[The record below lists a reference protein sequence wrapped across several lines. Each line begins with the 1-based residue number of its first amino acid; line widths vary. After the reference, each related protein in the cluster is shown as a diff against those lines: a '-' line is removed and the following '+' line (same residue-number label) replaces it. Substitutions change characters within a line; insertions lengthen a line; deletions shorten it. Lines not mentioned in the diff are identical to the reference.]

1 MVNEHVWRAR
11 ENNIVYGYDSLFTRY
26 FHGTP
31 RPQYHNRLH
40 WKMPRMKKGSH
51 IQKKRSKRLRRRK
64 EKEEDWET
72 AYDSQSLQPHALV
85 DSSMYE
91 SNTCGVDYGEDENN
105 PGKTETNLMLME
117 GHFGNGQGQKGVN
130 DVTVKVENEM
140 SLLDGLTDEL
150 DVDGRNEQL
159 TAAEDGQGQIPHRAD
174 EGCPENFVVDCD
186 PMIVTNPGLSVDVTR
201 PLSSDDN
208 SSYSSSSNPL
218 FTDILKN
225 NELFYKQMASVPNTL
240 NDAELAKA
248 LQEHYDKLE
257 AMNEEMYEKRKKA
270 AAIQRRRRKRM
281 LEKMTEEELKQYR
294 AAQTEA
300 CRQRR
305 VRRLERM
312 SDEER
317 QRDRMLKN
325 ALCLAR
331 RHRREAMMS
340 EEERKARR
348 AAAAAAQREKR
359 KRKRESMTVDELK
372 AHKAEVAAVW
382 RMRRHLR
389 YMRMSEEE
397 RQAERAKAAEAKRI
411 SRQRQKDK
419 DDPEEIVKPTTQR
432 RPRRKRTRS
441 QLSFSESESDAIET
455 NSYSMESNAESLISQ
470 ILKQT
475 QHIAA
480 MESQQGDLVPPDS
493 LENLPKDPPF
503 NEETYLLPHEIPEK
517 ETVVGSPKVTNET
530 YLLPHEIPDKEPEAG
545 QHHEDVQ
552 ETNQKT
558 YMLPHEM
565 SEQQHPVMRN
575 CSNIGQVEKQEN
587 YILSPELQEPHQ
599 TSSPISKIAQ
609 ETKQE
614 TYILSQELPEKQN
627 DINHYPKV
635 EQEIKQESSYLL
647 PQEMSDQHNP
657 IHHRNVTQNMR
668 DDRHSEISDEYL
680 HASVQDVC
688 QPDKIQQ
695 LHHRDISNDVHP
707 GAPHLYHQ
715 HNIEN
720 SSHHLQHRI
729 HESEQMRAAQ
739 LYHHGNMPY
748 DSRAALHPYHINNI
762 HGIDHLGR
770 LQQYHHHG
778 DNQDNQTGAL
788 PYIHGRNYMNTLY

>member
-1 MVNEHVWRAR
+1 
-11 ENNIVYGYDSLFTRY
+11 
-26 FHGTP
+26 
-31 RPQYHNRLH
+31 
-40 WKMPRMKKGSH
+40 MPRMKKGLH
-51 IQKKRSKRLRRRK
+51 AQKKRSKRLRRRK
-64 EKEEDWET
+64 DKEDEWQMS
-72 AYDSQSLQPHALV
+72 YDSQSLQSDALV
-85 DSSMYE
+85 DNSKYGSDT
-91 SNTCGVDYGEDENN
+91 SGVDYGVDENH
-105 PGKTETNLMLME
+105 PGKMENSSMLMA
-117 GHFGNGQGQKGVN
+117 GNFGDGQGKKEMN
-130 DVTVKVENEM
+130 LTVKVENDM
-140 SLLDGLTDEL
+140 SLLDDLRDEL
-150 DVDGRNEQL
+150 DIDGRNQQL
-159 TAAEDGQGQIPHRAD
+159 SAAVDGQGQMPHRAD
-174 EGCPENFVVDCD
+174 EACAGEPIDPLSCVEVDEENFVVDCD
-186 PMIVTNPGLSVDVTR
+186 PMIVTNPGLSAEVAR

-218 FTDILKN
+218 FTDMLKN
-225 NELFYKQMASVPNTL
+225 NELFYKQMASAPNTM
-240 NDAELAKA
+240 NDAELARA
-248 LQEHYDKLE
+248 LQDHYDKLE
-257 AMNEEMYEKRKKA
+257 AMNEELFEKRKKA

-281 LEKMTEEELKQYR
+281 LERMNEDELKQYR
-294 AAQTEA
+294 ASQTEA

-305 VRRLERM
+305 IRRLERM
-312 SDEER
+312 TDEER
-317 QRDRMLKN
+317 QRDRLLKN

-359 KRKRESMTVDELK
+359 KRKRESMTDEELK
-372 AHKAEVAAVW
+372 AHKAEVAAIW

-419 DDPEEIVKPTTQR
+419 DGPEELVKPVTQR

-441 QLSFSESESDAIET
+441 QLSLPESESDAIE

-480 MESQQGDLVPPDS
+480 MESQQGDMVPADS
-493 LENLPKDPPF
+493 LENLPKGQSF
-503 NEETYLLPHEIPEK
+503 NEETYLLPHEIPDK
-517 ETVVGSPKVTNET
+517 ETVVGSPPKVTNET

-545 QHHEDVQ
+545 QHREDVQ
-552 ETNQKT
+552 DTNQKT
-558 YMLPHEM
+558 YLLPHEM
-565 SEQQHPVMRN
+565 PEQQHPGMRN
-575 CSNIGQVEKQEN
+575 CSSIGQVEKQEN
-587 YILSPELQEPHQ
+587 YILSHEIQEPHQ
-599 TSSPISKIAQ
+599 TMSPNSKVAQ
-609 ETKQE
+609 GTKQD
-614 TYILSQELPEKQN
+614 TYLLPHELPEK
-627 DINHYPKV
+627 
-635 EQEIKQESSYLL
+635 QEIKQESYLL
-647 PQEMSDQHNP
+647 PHEMPDQHHNQ
-657 IHHRNVTQNMR
+657 IHHRNVTQNTMR
-668 DDRHSEISDEYL
+668 DDRRSEISEDY
-680 HASVQDVC
+680 HHTPVQDVC
-688 QPDKIQQ
+688 QPDKVQQ
-695 LHHRDISNDVHP
+695 LHHRDIRNEVHP

-739 LYHHGNMPY
+739 LYHHGNIPY
-748 DSRAALHPYHINNI
+748 DTRAALHPYHINNI

-778 DNQDNQTGAL
+778 ENQDNQTGAL